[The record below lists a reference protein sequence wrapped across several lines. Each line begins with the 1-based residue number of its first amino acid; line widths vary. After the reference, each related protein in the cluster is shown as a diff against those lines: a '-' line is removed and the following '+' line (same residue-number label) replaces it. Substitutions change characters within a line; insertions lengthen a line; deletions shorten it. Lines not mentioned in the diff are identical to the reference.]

1 MTRYRCLMLGLV
13 AGVTTPAIA
22 QEARKGAITVSEA
35 WSRATSPRAEVGA
48 GFLTIRNA
56 GRTEDRL
63 VAATSPRAAR
73 VEIHTMA
80 LEDGIMRMRPLPNGL
95 AIAARGEAKLA
106 PGGDHI
112 MLIGLKAPLK
122 QGERVPVTLRFA
134 RAGTVRTAFVVAAPG
149 AAAPAGAQGGHH

>member
-1 MTRYRCLMLGLV
+1 MTAKAAAMLGI
-13 AGVTTPAIA
+13 AIACTSPAIA
-22 QEARKGAITVSEA
+22 QDARKGAITVSEA

-95 AIAARGEAKLA
+95 AIAAQAQAKLA

-149 AAAPAGAQGGHH
+149 AAAPAGDHGGHH